1 MKTILYNTISQST
14 EGPVRDGSFNDI
26 YDSRFSITPGELPP
40 FILELEVVYTLQIEH
55 DPNTHKLDY
64 TWEIDTQNLK
74 RTQVWISTELSQ
86 QEKDTRNLFIY
97 EQQLLMGGWQ
107 HPQFEKRIIAPVE
120 LIMQYPQM
128 ETWFRI
134 NNLPIVRVD
143 TTLFCYCNVILE
155 AHNQLVLALQGI
167 VSIENRPLQS

>member
-1 MKTILYNTISQST
+1 MKTILYNTITQRT

-97 EQQLLMGGWQ
+97 EQQLLMSGWH
-107 HPQFEKRIIAPVE
+107 HPQFNKRIIAPVD
-120 LIMQYPQM
+120 LVMQYPQV

-134 NNLPIVRVD
+134 NDLPIVREL
-143 TTLFCYCNVILE
+143 TTLYCYCNVILA
-155 AHNQLVLALQGI
+155 AHQQLIDALQGVI
-167 VSIENRPLQS
+167 TVEDLPTE